1 MQDPYGYKTTQENI
15 VAFLN
20 KTWTSNASSTS
31 QDLLGRINAICFN
44 ATGNHDVAIPNI
56 TLEIY
61 TNNVLWYLDLLNPLC
76 QHFVWIYNTSP
87 KGNSPDYKQRIE
99 QTSRWNN
106 AVGNIIK
113 TSQLLRTKS
122 TIINLFNA
130 SINHEHE
137 DNIHMSNDW

>member
-1 MQDPYGYKTTQENI
+1 
-15 VAFLN
+15 
-20 KTWTSNASSTS
+20 
-31 QDLLGRINAICFN
+31 LGRINAICFI
-44 ATGNHDVAIPNI
+44 ATGIHDVATPHI
-56 TLEIY
+56 TLELY

-87 KGNSPDYKQRIE
+87 KGDSPDYKQGIE

-106 AVGNIIK
+106 GVGNIIK

-130 SINHEHE
+130 SIYHEHE
-137 DNIHMSNDW
+137 DNIHMSHDWYKKLGDTFSSLDPLK